1 MLRLR
6 RRLLLRR
13 LVGVLRRIALGEV
26 LQELVERDIVLRLLR
41 WLRLGRRR
49 LGRGWLRR
57 RRWRRGLRLRRLH
70 LGRRRW
76 RRRWGWFRL
85 RRLRLWRGR
94 CRFRRFGYWRRGRR
108 RRLWRLRFGLGLGC
122 RFLDLRCLLW
132 LVGRRRCLRHLRR
145 MRLGRDIHELDNER
159 RLLRQLPLEELRQ
172 AEYDREHHREVE
184 HRRKYDATATRHEIS
199 ASPSCRARIP

>member
-6 RRLLLRR
+6 RRLLLRW
-13 LVGVLRRIALGEV
+13 LVGVLRRIALGKV

-49 LGRGWLRR
+49 LGRGWRRR
-57 RRWRRGLRLRRLH
+57 RRW
-70 LGRRRW
+70 W

-94 CRFRRFGYWRRGRR
+94 CRFRRFGYRRRGRR

-145 MRLGRDIHELDNER
+145 MRLGRDINELDNER